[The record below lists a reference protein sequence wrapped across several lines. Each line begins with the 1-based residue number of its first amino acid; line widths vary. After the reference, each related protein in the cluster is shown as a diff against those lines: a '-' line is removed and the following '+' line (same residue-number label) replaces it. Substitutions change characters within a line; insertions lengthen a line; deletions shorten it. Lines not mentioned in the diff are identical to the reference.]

1 MIPTQMDKFKIC
13 CLKAEITHHTVEVWY
28 SGIFVGIRIEEHL
41 SIGVNR
47 DVSFDPF
54 PVFPQK
60 LGNSFDLR
68 L

>member
-1 MIPTQMDKFKIC
+1 MDKLKIN

-47 DVSFDPF
+47 DVGFDTF
-54 PVFPQK
+54 PVFA
-60 LGNSFDLR
+60 
-68 L
+68 